1 MTPRVPEPVF
11 DNPPV
16 AEVTLSVQFAPLFD
30 LTAVH
35 IGKLWETW
43 AEDYPNTEEHD
54 ELAPLPD
61 EATASRLAPSLHIA
75 IRDRPLPRTWFLDA
89 LGEHVIQVQ
98 RDRLVLNWRRR
109 EDEYPHYSLLL
120 PRFRTVFEQFVSF
133 AEDTQLGTVTPDQ
146 CHVTYLNLIPLSGEG
161 ACPGGLAGLLEGWS
175 ADYSTPPSLVGEEAM
190 IQLTYPIETDA
201 GERAG
206 SLHVSAGSVVD
217 ATTEEPALLLEMTA
231 RGRPL
236 APTLRGRADR

>member
-109 EDEYPHYSLLL
+109 EEKMS
-120 PRFRTVFEQFVSF
+120 T
-133 AEDTQLGTVTPDQ
+133 
-146 CHVTYLNLIPLSGEG
+146 LITHSC
-161 ACPGGLAGLLEGWS
+161 CPGS
-175 ADYSTPPSLVGEEAM
+175 VRSSSSSSRSRRTPSS
-190 IQLTYPIETDA
+190 
-201 GERAG
+201 ER
-206 SLHVSAGSVVD
+206 
-217 ATTEEPALLLEMTA
+217 
-231 RGRPL
+231 
-236 APTLRGRADR
+236 